1 MSGGASARRPK
12 RPPVGEGSPWLEVK
26 VPQSV
31 ADFGYPVE
39 AWLHRWSGY
48 EVFSAVLSAAD
59 GGVDPIGGD
68 YFLSVSIPA
77 PEGPRRI
84 GDDDALWVLRQFGL
98 QEAREVDCALKSQA
112 RHFLLSSPS

>member
-59 GGVDPIGGD
+59 GGADPIGGD
-68 YFLSVSIPA
+68 YFLSVKVQTP
-77 PEGPRRI
+77 GGTRRI
-84 GDDDALWVLRQFGL
+84 SHDDALWVLRQFGM
-98 QEAREVDCALKSQA
+98 QDAKEADPLPNGIA
-112 RHFLLSSPS
+112 RNFTMASLT